1 MLAHN
6 GCAIPTYSQNI
17 YGLSACK
24 KRNGYSYRLKNTFQK
39 CTSNSLSTV
48 DFEANETKVKL
59 AKLLVDV
66 LPGEIGLRI
75 LVRIFPNK
83 IQDVFGG
90 LLDSYK
96 SQLCIALKDEK
107 KASEAVT
114 FIFKDMLKAY
124 IEQFLGTPYEFPSYH
139 KAIREPYDYYQM
151 ANMYIGSLIDFDR
164 SILMYPERW
173 TLIQDQINAGENVI
187 LFANHQSEGDA
198 AFIPLLTEVSHPG
211 LGEKVTYVAGD
222 RVITDLLA
230 KPFSMGKNLLCV
242 NSKKHMNDIPELKAA
257 KMKQNLTT
265 IKEMQKKLQ
274 EGGFLIW
281 IAPAGGRDR
290 RNADGTLIPDRFDP
304 QAVEMMKKL
313 GSKKSAAKTHFYPL
327 AMATYD
333 IMPPP
338 LKSEKDIGEK
348 RIVNYTGVGL
358 SLGHE
363 IDVSNSGEWA
373 ANVAEDADLSYVL
386 SEYVWNLVNQ
396 EYNKI
401 SNYCNPKTDAIA
413 LNEDGIRPIR
423 PKSVPDFV

>member
-1 MLAHN
+1 MKI
-6 GCAIPTYSQNI
+6 GFMPTD
-17 YGLSACK
+17 A
-24 KRNGYSYRLKNTFQK
+24 
-39 CTSNSLSTV
+39 
-48 DFEANETKVKL
+48 KVKL
-59 AKLLVDV
+59 AKLVVDV
-66 LPGEIGLRI
+66 LPGEVGLRL
-75 LVRIFPNK
+75 LVNIFPEK
-83 IQDVFGG
+83 IQVVFDG
-90 LLDSYK
+90 LLNSYK

-107 KASEAVT
+107 KASKAVT
-114 FIFKDMLKAY
+114 FIFKDMVKAY
-124 IEQFLGTPYEFPSYH
+124 IEQFLGIPYEFPSYH

-164 SILMYPERW
+164 SILMHPDQW
-173 TLIQDQINAGENVI
+173 TKIQNQINCSENVI

-242 NSKKHMNDIPELKAA
+242 NSKKHMDDIPELKAT

-290 RNADGTLIPDRFDP
+290 RKADGTLIPDKFDP
-304 QAVEMMKKL
+304 QAIEMMKKL
-313 GSKKSAAKTHFYPL
+313 GTKKSAAKTHFYPL

-338 LKSEKDIGEK
+338 SQSEKDIGEK

-358 SLGHE
+358 SLGEE
-363 IDVSNSGEWA
+363 IDVSNSGEWTE
-373 ANVAEDADLSYVL
+373 NLGEEADLPIAL
-386 SEYVWNLVNQ
+386 SEYIWGKVKQ
-396 EYNKI
+396 EYDKI
-401 SNYCNPKTDAIA
+401 SKYCDPKADEIA
-413 LNEDGIRPIR
+413 VDTGGIRPIK
-423 PKSVPDFV
+423 PPSVPKFD